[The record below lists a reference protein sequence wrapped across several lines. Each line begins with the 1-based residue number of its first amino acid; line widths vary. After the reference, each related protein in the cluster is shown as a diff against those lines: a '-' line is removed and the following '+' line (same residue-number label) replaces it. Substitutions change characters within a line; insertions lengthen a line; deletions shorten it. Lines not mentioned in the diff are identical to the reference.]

1 MERCIFICHLDS
13 SPGSERLNLADHPIW
28 ELQVDRHPL
37 PLQDLLQVIP
47 ELWDAIPCCCGHPK
61 RPLNKGTSIRAV
73 ALIGD
78 RDTRLLIHAELFE
91 YLLHRGAVL
100 SPVTV
105 GGVDDLKEEVGARN
119 LLKRGAEGVHELVR
133 QLVNEAHRIGDN
145 RMCATWKA

>member
-47 ELWDAIPCCCGHPK
+47 KLWEAIPCCCGHPE
-61 RPLNKGTSIRAV
+61 RPFNEGTSVRSV

-78 RDTRLLIHAELFE
+78 RDAWLLIHAELLE
-91 YLLHRGAVL
+91 YFLNRGAVL
-100 SPVTV
+100 RPVAIR
-105 GGVDDLKEEVGARN
+105 GVDDLKEEISTRN

>member
-37 PLQDLLQVIP
+37 PLQDLLKVIP
-47 ELWDAIPCCCGHPK
+47 ELWEAIPCRCGHPK
-61 RPLNKGTSIRAV
+61 RPLNEGTSVRSV

-78 RDTRLLIHAELFE
+78 RDARLLIHAELLE
-91 YLLHRGAVL
+91 YFLNRGAVL
-100 SPVTV
+100 GPVTIR
-105 GGVDDLKEEVGARN
+105 GVDDLKEEISARN
-119 LLKRGAEGVHELVR
+119 LFQGGAEGVNELMW

-145 RMCATWKA
+145 RMCATRKA